1 MLASLIAQLV
11 KNPQWGDL
19 TLIPGSERSAGEG
32 IGYPLQYSW
41 ASLVAQLVKKSTCN
55 TGDLG
60 LIPGF
65 GRSPGEGKGY
75 PLQYSGLENS
85 MDCIVQKVA
94 KSQPWLTDFDFT
106 SKICYQIQVTKIF
119 PSTKSFITL
128 AHVCF
133 NNHLVYIHFSTLVQY
148 MKHKHIEFNNMRYL
162 LCTVKNMSLFEVLVV
177 NYFTISFIGN
187 PWWPRW

>member
-1 MLASLIAQLV
+1 MRR
-11 KNPQWGDL
+11 
-19 TLIPGSERSAGEG
+19 PGFDSWVRKIRWRRDRLPTPIFLGFPCGSAG
-32 IGYPLQYSW
+32 
-41 ASLVAQLVKKSTCN
+41 KKSTCN

-85 MDCIVQKVA
+85 MDCIVHKVA
-94 KSQPWLTDFDFT
+94 KSQIGLRDFHFT

-128 AHVCF
+128 AHVCL

-148 MKHKHIEFNNMRYL
+148 MKHKLTYRVQQHE
-162 LCTVKNMSLFEVLVV
+162 VPSLHCEKYVTF
-177 NYFTISFIGN
+177 
-187 PWWPRW
+187 